1 MTVDQF
7 TSQCEDIGMPIKGVR
22 LPVIDV
28 DSKYKKELKLDLG
41 CTNFEFLRALCKR
54 GFNDLKLDK
63 GSKAYDEYGARIKYE
78 LNIIEELGFVDYILL
93 VWDVVNYCKENDIP
107 IGAGRGS
114 AAGSLLLH
122 LIGITRVDPIK
133 YGLYFERFLSKSR
146 AKKTIIDGVTYFDGS
161 LVPDI
166 DIDFDFYQR
175 HKVIEYLNN
184 KYEGKICKI
193 LTLNSLSS
201 KLLIK
206 EVGKCLG
213 MKTEEE
219 MTGVTNL
226 IPKLHGQVKDI
237 DEAYDEVP
245 DFKNWCDNNP
255 IVYENAKKI
264 KDLVKNTGVHPS
276 GILISYDKLED
287 CCPTQLTSDKE
298 EVSGYDMNWVAAFAI
313 KLDALGLRNVSV
325 IADCCKHIGIKPDD
339 IDIHDPIIYQSL
351 YDLKFPHGIF
361 QIETESGFRICQKVK
376 PKNIKELSAIMAI
389 NRPGAM
395 QFVDKYANYTNTG
408 TYESLHPFFDD
419 VLMETGSTC
428 LYQEQMLRMVNK
440 LGFSLDEAET
450 LRRIVGK
457 KKVLEMPAW
466 KEKIFAK
473 VAEQKLP
480 VEVGKLL
487 WKILDDSK
495 DYSFNACLSPDTV
508 IETPNGDKMMFEV
521 QTGDK
526 IKAFDVTNQKDHFV
540 EVKNKFNNIKELFE
554 VEMEDGRK
562 IKCSMEHKF
571 LCEDKNMRSLQEILL
586 HKHKIICNE

>member
-1 MTVDQF
+1 
-7 TSQCEDIGMPIKGVR
+7 
-22 LPVIDV
+22 
-28 DSKYKKELKLDLG
+28 
-41 CTNFEFLRALCKR
+41 
-54 GFNDLKLDK
+54 
-63 GSKAYDEYGARIKYE
+63 
-78 LNIIEELGFVDYILL
+78 
-93 VWDVVNYCKENDIP
+93 
-107 IGAGRGS
+107 
-114 AAGSLLLH
+114 
-122 LIGITRVDPIK
+122 
-133 YGLYFERFLSKSR
+133 
-146 AKKTIIDGVTYFDGS
+146 
-161 LVPDI
+161 
-166 DIDFDFYQR
+166 
-175 HKVIEYLNN
+175 
-184 KYEGKICKI
+184 
-193 LTLNSLSS
+193 
-201 KLLIK
+201 
-206 EVGKCLG
+206 
-213 MKTEEE
+213 
-219 MTGVTNL
+219 
-226 IPKLHGQVKDI
+226 
-237 DEAYDEVP
+237 
-245 DFKNWCDNNP
+245 
-255 IVYENAKKI
+255 
-264 KDLVKNTGVHPS
+264 
-276 GILISYDKLED
+276 
-287 CCPTQLTSDKE
+287 
-298 EVSGYDMNWVAAFAI
+298 
-313 KLDALGLRNVSV
+313 
-325 IADCCKHIGIKPDD
+325 
-339 IDIHDPIIYQSL
+339 
-351 YDLKFPHGIF
+351 
-361 QIETESGFRICQKVK
+361 
-376 PKNIKELSAIMAI
+376 MAI

-440 LGFSLDEAET
+440 LGFSLDDAET